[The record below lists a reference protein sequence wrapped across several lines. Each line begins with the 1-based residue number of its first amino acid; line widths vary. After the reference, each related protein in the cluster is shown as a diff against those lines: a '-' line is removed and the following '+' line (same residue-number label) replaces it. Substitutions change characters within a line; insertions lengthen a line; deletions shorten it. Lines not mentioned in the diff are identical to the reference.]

1 MDAWK
6 KRWGVGQWAAFF
18 ETQELPVM
26 ARSKLML
33 RALEESKGELLAPV
47 ELCSIVL
54 QDSLLC
60 LRLLREAERR
70 KTRRLAN
77 ETTTALA
84 AIMQLGID
92 EFRALLLSS
101 GEIEEANAGLAEAE
115 ARATVASQV
124 AQRWAAGRRDTNPE
138 EVAVA
143 TLLADAGELLLWVY
157 EPELP
162 LAARDELHF
171 DRAKRSSQA
180 QMQAC
185 GFEFKQLTIRCAE
198 IWKLPSLV
206 IQLVRGLDT
215 PRANLTRICS
225 NVARHVVEP
234 SATSTLA
241 LATDLLEAQKLMPA
255 VRIEWLVEGL
265 VMLPDEHKAGLL
277 ATAHELAA
285 SQTPAEPAAS
295 GSDT

>member
-1 MDAWK
+1 
-6 KRWGVGQWAAFF
+6 
-18 ETQELPVM
+18 M
-26 ARSKLML
+26 ARSKMML
-33 RALEESKGELLAPV
+33 RAFEESKGELLAPV

-70 KTRRLAN
+70 KSHRLAN

-92 EFRALLLSS
+92 EFRSLLMSS
-101 GEIEEANAGLAEAE
+101 GEIEEANAGLAEVE

-124 AQRWAAGRRDTNPE
+124 AQRWASGRRDTNPE

-162 LAARDELHF
+162 QAAREELIF
-171 DRAKRSSQA
+171 DRAKRSSAA

-185 GFEFKQLTIRCAE
+185 GFEFKQLTLRCAE

-225 NVARHVVEP
+225 NVARHVVESSP
-234 SATSTLA
+234 TTMLA
-241 LATDLLEAQKLMPA
+241 LATDLLEAKKLMSA
-255 VRIEWLVEGL
+255 VNIEWLVEGL
-265 VMLPDEHKAGLL
+265 VMLPDEQKAELLL
-277 ATAHELAA
+277 AAYELEA
-285 SQTPAEPAAS
+285 SQAPVATAA
-295 GSDT
+295 GSADG

>member
-6 KRWGVGQWAAFF
+6 KRWGVGQWAAYF

-26 ARSKLML
+26 ARSKMML
-33 RALEESKGELLAPV
+33 RAFEESKGELLAPV

-70 KTRRLAN
+70 KSHRLAN

-101 GEIEEANAGLAEAE
+101 GEIEEAVAGLAEVE
-115 ARATVASQV
+115 SRATVASQV
-124 AQRWAAGRRDTNPE
+124 AQCWAAGRRDTNPE

-143 TLLADAGELLLWVY
+143 SLLANAGELLLWIY
-157 EPELP
+157 APELP
-162 LAARDELHF
+162 QAAREELISE
-171 DRAKRSSQA
+171 RAKRSSVA

-185 GFEFKQLTIRCAE
+185 GFEFKQLTMRCAE

-215 PRANLTRICS
+215 PRANLTRVCS

-234 SATSTLA
+234 SATSRLA
-241 LATDLLEAQKLMPA
+241 LASDLLEAHKLLPA
-255 VRIEWLVEGL
+255 VSIGWLVDGL
-265 VMLPDEHKAGLL
+265 VMLPDEHKAELL
-277 ATAHELAA
+277 ATAQELAA
-285 SQTPAEPAAS
+285 SQTPDAAAA
-295 GSDT
+295 GRTDA